1 LANTFTYKD
10 NQMNDSQ
17 RLSLIISGCKSG
29 SEVAYSQIVEL
40 YANRLYGY
48 FYRLTGNAET
58 SNDLLSEVFVKLVE
72 KIGTYSSGA
81 FDLWLFK
88 IATNIFYDHLRQQ
101 QRRKKFLESHRQQ
114 LVEESADVKRSDDEA
129 VDILQAQLG
138 QLDHQ
143 TRELI
148 LLRYYSDLSFK
159 EIARLRKEPIGT
171 VLSKVHRGL
180 AKLRELMEQQYEKR
194 K

>member
-1 LANTFTYKD
+1 
-10 NQMNDSQ
+10 MNDSE
-17 RLSLIISGCKSG
+17 RLSQIISDCKHG
-29 SEVAYSQIVEL
+29 SQDGYAQIVEL

-48 FYRLTGNAET
+48 FYRLTGNAES

-72 KIGTYSSGA
+72 KIGTYNSGA

-101 QRRKKFLESHRQQ
+101 QRHKKFLESHRQQ
-114 LVEESADVKRSDDEA
+114 LEKELNDVKKSDDEA
-129 VDILQAQLG
+129 ADILQAQLG
-138 QLDHQ
+138 QLDKQ

-159 EIARLRKEPIGT
+159 EIATIRKEPLGT

-180 AKLRELMEQQYEKR
+180 AKLRELMEQQYEK
-194 K
+194 

>member
-1 LANTFTYKD
+1 MD
-10 NQMNDSQ
+10 DSQ
-17 RLSLIISGCKSG
+17 RLSQVISDCKRG
-29 SEVAYSQIVEL
+29 NEDGYAQIVEL

-58 SNDLLSEVFVKLVE
+58 SDDLLSEVFVKLVE
-72 KIGTYSSGA
+72 KIGMYKGGA
-81 FDLWLFK
+81 FEPWLFK
-88 IATNIFYDHLRQQ
+88 IATNVFYDHLRQQ

-114 LVEESADVKRSDDEA
+114 LENESTGVKKSDDEA
-129 VDILQAQLG
+129 ADILQMQLG
-138 QLDHQ
+138 KLDNH

-159 EIARLRKEPIGT
+159 EIARMRKEPVGT

-180 AKLRELMEQQYEKR
+180 AKLRDLMEQQYEK
-194 K
+194 

>member
-1 LANTFTYKD
+1 
-10 NQMNDSQ
+10 MNDSQ
-17 RLSLIISGCKSG
+17 RLSQIISDCKRG
-29 SEVAYSQIVEL
+29 SHDGYAQIVEL
-40 YANRLYGY
+40 YAKRLHGY
-48 FYRLTGNAET
+48 FYRLTGNAEI

-72 KIGTYSSGA
+72 KIHAYGSGS

-88 IATNIFYDHLRQQ
+88 IATNLFYDHLRQQ
-101 QRRKKFLESHRQQ
+101 RQRKKFLESHRRQ
-114 LVEESADVKRSDDEA
+114 LEDESTDVKKSDDEA
-129 VDILQAQLG
+129 SDILQAQLG
-138 QLDHQ
+138 QLDKQ

-159 EIARLRKEPIGT
+159 EIAQMRKEPIGT

-180 AKLRELMEQQYEKR
+180 MKLRELMEQRYEKQ

>member
-1 LANTFTYKD
+1 MMD
-10 NQMNDSQ
+10 DSQ
-17 RLSLIISGCKSG
+17 KLTRIIDACRQGLEEG
-29 SEVAYSQIVEL
+29 FAQIVEL

-48 FYRLTGNAET
+48 FYRSTGNVET

-72 KIGTYSSGA
+72 KIGTYGGGS

-88 IATNIFYDHLRQQ
+88 IAANVFYDHLRLR
-101 QRRKKFLESHRQQ
+101 QRHKKFLEYYKHELETDSS
-114 LVEESADVKRSDDEA
+114 EAKDSDGLA
-129 VDILQAQLG
+129 ADILQAQLG
-138 QLDHQ
+138 RIDDE

-148 LLRYYSDLSFK
+148 LLRYYSGMSFK

-180 AKLRELMEQQYEKR
+180 AKLRTLMEEQYEKEC
-194 K
+194 

>member
-1 LANTFTYKD
+1 
-10 NQMNDSQ
+10 MNDSQ
-17 RLSLIISGCKSG
+17 RLSQIISDCKQG
-29 SEVAYSQIVEL
+29 SHDGYAQIVEL

-48 FYRLTGNAET
+48 FYRLSGNAET
-58 SNDLLSEVFVKLVE
+58 SNDLLSEVFLKLVE
-72 KIGTYSSGA
+72 KMDAYGSGS

-101 QRRKKFLESHRQQ
+101 QRQKKFLESHRQQ
-114 LVEESADVKRSDDEA
+114 LEDELTDVKRSDDDA

-138 QLDHQ
+138 QLDKQ

-159 EIARLRKEPIGT
+159 EIAQMRKEPIGT

-180 AKLRELMEQQYEKR
+180 AKLRELMEQQYEKQ

>member
-1 LANTFTYKD
+1 
-10 NQMNDSQ
+10 MNDSE
-17 RLSLIISGCKSG
+17 RLSRIISDCKQG
-29 SEVAYSQIVEL
+29 SQDGYAQIVEL
-40 YANRLYGY
+40 FANRLYGH

-58 SNDLLSEVFVKLVE
+58 SNDLLSEAFIKLVE
-72 KIGTYSSGA
+72 KIDAYSGGS
-81 FDLWLFK
+81 FELWLFK

-114 LVEESADVKRSDDEA
+114 LELEENLADVKRSDEEA
-129 VDILQAQLG
+129 IDLLQAQLG
-138 QLDHQ
+138 QLDKQ

-148 LLRYYSDLSFK
+148 VLRYYSDLSFK
-159 EIARLRKEPIGT
+159 EIARMRKEPIGT

-180 AKLRELMEQQYEKR
+180 AKLRELMEQQNEKR

>member
-1 LANTFTYKD
+1 
-10 NQMNDSQ
+10 MNDSE
-17 RLSLIISGCKSG
+17 RLSQIISACKHG
-29 SEVAYSQIVEL
+29 RQDGYAQIVEL

-58 SNDLLSEVFVKLVE
+58 SKDLLSEVFVKLVE
-72 KIGTYSSGA
+72 KIDAYDGGS
-81 FDLWLFK
+81 FELWLFK

-101 QRRKKFLESHRQQ
+101 HRQKKLLESHRQQ
-114 LVEESADVKRSDDEA
+114 LADSLPDVKGSDEDA
-129 VDILQAQLG
+129 IDLLQTQLC
-138 QLDHQ
+138 QLDKQ

-148 LLRYYSDLSFK
+148 FLRYYSELSFK
-159 EIARLRKEPIGT
+159 EIAQMRNEPIGT

-180 AKLRELMEQQYEKR
+180 AKLRELMEQRYEKR

>member
-1 LANTFTYKD
+1 
-10 NQMNDSQ
+10 MNDSL
-17 RLSLIISGCKSG
+17 RLIQIISDCKRG
-29 SEVAYSQIVEL
+29 NHEGFAEIVDL
-40 YANRLYGY
+40 YATRLYGY
-48 FYRLTGNAET
+48 FYRLSGNAET
-58 SNDLLSEVFVKLVE
+58 SNDLLSEMFVRLVE
-72 KIGTYSSGA
+72 KIGTYNSGA

-88 IATNIFYDHLRQQ
+88 IATNIFYDHLRKQ
-101 QRRKKFLESHRQQ
+101 QRRKKILESHRQQ
-114 LVEESADVKRSDDEA
+114 LKDDLTDVKRSDDEV

-138 QLDHQ
+138 QIDNQ

-159 EIARLRKEPIGT
+159 EIARMRKEPIGT

-180 AKLRELMEQQYEKR
+180 AKLRELMGQQYEKR

>member
-1 LANTFTYKD
+1 
-10 NQMNDSQ
+10 MNDSQ
-17 RLSLIISGCKSG
+17 RLSQIISDCKQG
-29 SEVAYSQIVEL
+29 SHDGYARIVEL
-40 YANRLYGY
+40 YASRLYGY

-72 KIGTYSSGA
+72 KIAAYDDGS

-101 QRRKKFLESHRQQ
+101 QRRKKFLESHRLQ
-114 LVEESADVKRSDDEA
+114 LENESAEVKKSDDEA
-129 VDILQAQLG
+129 VDILQAQLR
-138 QLDHQ
+138 QLDDQ

-148 LLRYYSDLSFK
+148 LLRYYSDMSFK
-159 EIARLRKEPIGT
+159 EIARMRKEPIGT

>member
-1 LANTFTYKD
+1 
-10 NQMNDSQ
+10 MVDSK
-17 RLSLIISGCKSG
+17 SL
-29 SEVAYSQIVEL
+29 SQIIAACKRGSQDGFSQVVEL

-48 FYRLTGNAET
+48 FYRLT
-58 SNDLLSEVFVKLVE
+58 SNSAVSDDLLSEVFVKLVT
-72 KIGTYSSGA
+72 KIGAYSGGS

-101 QRRKKFLESHRQQ
+101 QRHKKMLQDRRQQ
-114 LVEESADVKRSDDEA
+114 VEEDPAGIKESDAEA

-138 QLDHQ
+138 QIDEG

-148 LLRYYSDLSFK
+148 FLRYYSGLSFK
-159 EIARLRKEPIGT
+159 EISKMRAEPIGT

-180 AKLRELMEQQYEKR
+180 AKLRGLMEQQYEKE

>member
-1 LANTFTYKD
+1 
-10 NQMNDSQ
+10 MNDSE
-17 RLSLIISGCKSG
+17 RLNQIISDCKQG
-29 SEVAYSQIVEL
+29 SHDGYAQIVEL

-48 FYRLTGNAET
+48 LYRLSGNAET

-72 KIGTYSSGA
+72 KMDAYGSGS

-114 LVEESADVKRSDDEA
+114 LEDELTDVKKSDEDA
-129 VDILQAQLG
+129 VDMLQTQLG
-138 QLDHQ
+138 QLDKQ

-159 EIARLRKEPIGT
+159 EIAQMRKEPIGT

-180 AKLRELMEQQYEKR
+180 AKLRELMEQQYEK
-194 K
+194 

>member
-1 LANTFTYKD
+1 
-10 NQMNDSQ
+10 MNDSE
-17 RLSLIISGCKSG
+17 RLSQIISDCKHG
-29 SEVAYSQIVEL
+29 SHNGYAQIVEL

-72 KIGTYSSGA
+72 KIDAYGSGS
-81 FDLWLFK
+81 FELWLFK
-88 IATNIFYDHLRQQ
+88 IAANIFYDHLRQQ
-101 QRRKKFLESHRQQ
+101 QRRKKFLESHRQELQ
-114 LVEESADVKRSDDEA
+114 DERAEPKKSDNEA
-129 VDILQAQLG
+129 FDILQAQLG
-138 QLDHQ
+138 QLDSQ

-159 EIARLRKEPIGT
+159 EIARMRKEPIGT